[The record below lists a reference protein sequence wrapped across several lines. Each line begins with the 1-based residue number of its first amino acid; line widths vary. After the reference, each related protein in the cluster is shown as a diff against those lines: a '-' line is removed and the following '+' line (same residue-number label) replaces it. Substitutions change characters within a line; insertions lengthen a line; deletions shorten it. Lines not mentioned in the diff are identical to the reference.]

1 MKVRAAPQAARALAS
16 VMLLA
21 AGCSSGNASNPASAP
36 TAVTVAPPFTTQ
48 AGTPAEQAAL
58 TDAIK
63 RYWTVYSSVY
73 NNPRQDMSI
82 VDTVATGEEAAS
94 LRDQAAQVAAQGI
107 VSSGGIKLVRLTVT
121 SVAPSPVAGGP
132 TTANVITCNDVSA
145 NTGVDPSGKSVVNP
159 NRLPQTK
166 TSFRLQNPTPE
177 NPSGWRVIQGRSGP
191 TIPCDPS

>member
-1 MKVRAAPQAARALAS
+1 
-16 VMLLA
+16 MLLA
-21 AGCSSGNASNPASAP
+21 AGCSSGSTSNPDPAP
-36 TAVTVAPPFTTQ
+36 TGVTVAPPSTTQ
-48 AGTPAEQAAL
+48 AGTPAEQTAL
-58 TDAIK
+58 TEAIT

-73 NNPRQDMSI
+73 NNPRQDMAI
-82 VDTVATGEEAAS
+82 VETVAAGEEAAS

-107 VSSGGIKLVRLTVT
+107 VSSGVIKLVKLTVT

-166 TSFRLQNPTPE
+166 TSFHLQNPTPQ
-177 NPSGWRVIQGRSGP
+177 NPSGWRVSQGRSGP